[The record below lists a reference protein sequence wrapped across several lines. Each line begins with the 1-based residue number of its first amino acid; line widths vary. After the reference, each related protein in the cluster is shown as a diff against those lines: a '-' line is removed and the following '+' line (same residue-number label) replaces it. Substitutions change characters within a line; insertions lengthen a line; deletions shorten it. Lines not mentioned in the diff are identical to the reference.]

1 MTINQLR
8 PSFASEAAATCP
20 PWAGHGLY
28 YKRGGKASLEG
39 SRRLKYKYFMRAL
52 RRRRGSTFRIR
63 TLVRHEG
70 FGHET
75 FFYKIKKNTAQREA
89 RA

>member
-20 PWAGHGLY
+20 AWAGMVY
-28 YKRGGKASLEG
+28 IINVVANSSEG